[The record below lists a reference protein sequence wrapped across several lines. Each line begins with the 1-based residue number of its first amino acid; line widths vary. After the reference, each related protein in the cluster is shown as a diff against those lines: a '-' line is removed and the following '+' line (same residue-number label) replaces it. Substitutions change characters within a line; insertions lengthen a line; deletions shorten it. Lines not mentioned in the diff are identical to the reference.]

1 MKSYDKDVQQWINYR
16 LQCERVLLRICVGYM
31 SCRQLSLRK
40 IGCQHFANAFCTD
53 NVTQLFTK
61 DREKLNQIQTYK
73 EQVKETKFGSEGKEK
88 EDSIETL
95 ASTSLDG
102 VQFISAEEYVTAIR
116 QLKLVELALGKDARV
131 ETMHNSQQWDGE
143 GMDGR
148 TLCVLLRV
156 LREKSCSNA
165 FEEAQIL

>member
-1 MKSYDKDVQQWINYR
+1 MYNNGSITDFNVKEFYLEYVLGICHADSQAQGKSVVNT
-16 LQCERVLLRICVGYM
+16 LLMPSALIMQHNC
-31 SCRQLSLRK
+31 SRK
-40 IGCQHFANAFCTD
+40 IEKSLIKSKH
-53 NVTQLFTK
+53 TK
-61 DREKLNQIQTYK
+61 NKQKKLNLDMKVKKRKIQQK
-73 EQVKETKFGSEGKEK
+73 HWR
-88 EDSIETL
+88 
-95 ASTSLDG
+95 TSLEG

-131 ETMHNSQQWDGE
+131 ETMHNNSQQWDGE